1 MGSGNRCSFADTC
14 HARRTTS
21 FLRRERKRE
30 IPSLLSLLLF
40 YFRFVHSFRSVSFR
54 LVWLVRDGFEREE
67 TDGTRS
73 RGGGVKGVVSM
84 M

>member
-1 MGSGNRCSFADTC
+1 MLV
-14 HARRTTS
+14 RRHVSREENDVVPTE
-21 FLRRERKRE
+21 RERERE
-30 IPSLLSLLLF
+30 IPSLLLF

>member
-1 MGSGNRCSFADTC
+1 MLVRRHVSREENDVVPTEGERDPFSPFSSF
-14 HARRTTS
+14 
-21 FLRRERKRE
+21 
-30 IPSLLSLLLF
+30 ILF
-40 YFRFVHSFRSVSFR
+40 SIQFRSVSFR
-54 LVWLVRDGFEREE
+54 LVWLVVRDSWFEREE